1 MSVSYSTLLKTN
13 KNFNK
18 LFYGQTLSVLGDW
31 FHTVAL
37 LTFVYSITESPF
49 MIALTFISK
58 GLPALLLSPF
68 IGGVVDR
75 FSKKKIMIS
84 TDILRG
90 MIVLTYLFA
99 IYKIEIIFIANI
111 CLSVLSCVF
120 EPAKQAA
127 LKNIV
132 HQNHFVTANSLSS
145 TITGFM
151 SIIGAS
157 LGGILTQSLHIDF
170 AFLVNSLSYFISA
183 YFIYTMSIPAH
194 DTCNKNKALFTDIK
208 DGYTYILQTKII
220 LTLILVG
227 ISWGIIGGA
236 YQLLLTIYAERIFH
250 TNIGILYTV
259 QGTGLMIGSLLV
271 NLYMSHNK
279 EKMKKVF
286 GWAYLLQGIFFL
298 GFILSDQLIIG
309 IITLFCMRIAGGI
322 IVPLDTTLL
331 QTYTHENMIGKVFS
345 FHYSVY
351 GSLIQLSMFFTGGL
365 LEILSPQMIGSL
377 LAICCIF
384 VSFIWLFL
392 FYRGDLS
399 EYSNDNQ

>member
-13 KNFNK
+13 NNFNK

-37 LTFVYSITESPF
+37 VTFVYSITESPF

-58 GLPALLLSPF
+58 GLPQLLLSPF

-75 FSKKKIMIS
+75 FSKKKILIF
-84 TDILRG
+84 TDVLRG

-99 IYKIEIIFIANI
+99 LYKIEIIFISNI
-111 CLSVLSCVF
+111 CLSVLSCLF
-120 EPAKQAA
+120 EPAKQAT

-145 TITGFM
+145 TMNGFM
-151 SIIGAS
+151 SIMGAS
-157 LGGILTQSLHIDF
+157 LGGIIAQSLHIEF

-183 YFIYTMSIPAH
+183 YFIYNMNVPSD
-194 DTCNKNKALFTDIK
+194 DTFSKKKAFFTDIK

-236 YQLLLTIYAERIFH
+236 YQLLLTIYAEKIFH

-259 QGTGLMIGSLLV
+259 QGAGLMMGSLLV
-271 NLYMSHNK
+271 NLYISKNK

-286 GWAYLLQGIFFL
+286 GWAYFLQGIFFL
-298 GFILSDQLIIG
+298 AFILSDQLISG
-309 IITLFCMRIAGGI
+309 IITLLCMRIAGGI

-331 QTYTHENMIGKVFS
+331 QTYTKETMMGKVFS
-345 FHYSVY
+345 FHYSIY
-351 GSLIQLSMFFTGGL
+351 GSLIQLSMFFTGWL
-365 LEILSPQMIGSL
+365 LEILSPQIIGSL

-392 FYRGDLS
+392 FYRGKLS
-399 EYSNDNQ
+399 EESTLT

>member
-13 KNFNK
+13 TNFKK

-37 LTFVYSITESPF
+37 LTFVYGITESPF

-58 GLPALLLSPF
+58 SLPQLLLSPF

-75 FSKKKIMIS
+75 FSKKNIMIF
-84 TDILRG
+84 TDITRG
-90 MIVLTYLFA
+90 ILVLTYLFA
-99 IYKIEIIFIANI
+99 NYKIEIIFIANI
-111 CLSVLSCVF
+111 CLSVLSCLF
-120 EPAKQAA
+120 EPAKQAT

-132 HQNHFVTANSLSS
+132 YQHHFVTANSLSS
-145 TITGFM
+145 TINGFM
-151 SIIGAS
+151 SIMGAS
-157 LGGILTQSLHIDF
+157 LGGILVQSLHIEF
-170 AFLVNSLSYFISA
+170 AFLVNSFSYFISA
-183 YFIYTMSIPAH
+183 YFIYNMSVPTH
-194 DTCNKNKALFTDIK
+194 DTCNENKAFLTDIK

-220 LTLILVG
+220 LTLILIG

-259 QGTGLMIGSLLV
+259 QGAGLMIGSLLV
-271 NLYMSHNK
+271 NLYISKNE

-286 GWAYLLQGIFFL
+286 GWAYFLQGVFFL

-309 IITLFCMRIAGGI
+309 IITLLCMRIAGGI
-322 IVPLDTTLL
+322 IIPLDTTLL
-331 QTYTHENMIGKVFS
+331 QTYTKDNMMGKVFS
-345 FHYSVY
+345 FHYSIY
-351 GSLIQLSMFFTGGL
+351 GSLIQLSMFFTGAL
-365 LEILSPQMIGSL
+365 LEILSPQVIGTL

-392 FYRGDLS
+392 YYRGKLNEES
-399 EYSNDNQ
+399 TIT

>member
-13 KNFNK
+13 NNFNK

-37 LTFVYSITESPF
+37 VTFVYSITESPF

-58 GLPALLLSPF
+58 GLPQLLLSPF

-75 FSKKKIMIS
+75 FSKKKILIF
-84 TDILRG
+84 TDVLRG

-99 IYKIEIIFIANI
+99 LYKIEIIFISNI
-111 CLSVLSCVF
+111 CLSVLSCLF
-120 EPAKQAA
+120 EPAKQAT

-145 TITGFM
+145 TMNGFM
-151 SIIGAS
+151 SIMGAS
-157 LGGILTQSLHIDF
+157 LGGIIAQSLHIEF

-183 YFIYTMSIPAH
+183 YFIYNMSVPSD
-194 DTCNKNKALFTDIK
+194 DTFSKKKAFFTDIK

-236 YQLLLTIYAERIFH
+236 YQLLLTIYAEKIFH

-259 QGTGLMIGSLLV
+259 QGAGLMMGSLLV
-271 NLYMSHNK
+271 NLYISKNK

-286 GWAYLLQGIFFL
+286 GWAYFLQGIFFL
-298 GFILSDQLIIG
+298 AFILSNQLISG
-309 IITLFCMRIAGGI
+309 IITLLCMRIAGGI

-331 QTYTHENMIGKVFS
+331 QTYTKETMMGKVFS
-345 FHYSVY
+345 FHYSIY
-351 GSLIQLSMFFTGGL
+351 GSLIQLSMFFTGWL
-365 LEILSPQMIGSL
+365 LEILSPQIIGSL

-392 FYRGDLS
+392 FYRGKLS
-399 EYSNDNQ
+399 EESTIT

>member
-13 KNFNK
+13 KNFKK
-18 LFYGQTLSVLGDW
+18 LFYAQTLSVLGDW

-37 LTFVYSITESPF
+37 LTFIYSITGSPF

-58 GLPALLLSPF
+58 GLPQLLLSPF
-68 IGGVVDR
+68 IGGIVDR
-75 FSKKKIMIS
+75 FSKKKILIF

-90 MIVLTYLFA
+90 IIVLTYLFA
-99 IYKIEIIFIANI
+99 LYEIEIIFISNI
-111 CLSVLSCVF
+111 CLSVLSCLF
-120 EPAKQAA
+120 EPAKQAT

-145 TITGFM
+145 TMNSFM
-151 SIIGAS
+151 SIMGAS
-157 LGGILTQSLHIDF
+157 LGGILVQSLHIEF

-183 YFIYTMSIPAH
+183 YFIYNMSIPTH
-194 DTCNKNKALFTDIK
+194 DNCNEKKAFFTDIK

-227 ISWGIIGGA
+227 ISWGMIGGA
-236 YQLLLTIYAERIFH
+236 YQLLLTIYAERVFH

-259 QGTGLMIGSLLV
+259 QGAWLMIGSLLI
-271 NLYMSHNK
+271 NLYISKNE

-286 GWAYLLQGIFFL
+286 GWAYFLQGIFFL
-298 GFILSDQLIIG
+298 GFILSNQLIIG

-331 QTYTHENMIGKVFS
+331 QTYTKDNMIGKVFS
-345 FHYSVY
+345 FHYSIY
-351 GSLIQLSMFFTGGL
+351 GSLIQLSMFFTGAL
-365 LEILSPQMIGSL
+365 LEILSPRVIGTL

-392 FYRGDLS
+392 YYRGKLNEES
-399 EYSNDNQ
+399 TIT